1 MRPEALEAAAS
12 GLASSIANIRL
23 LDMLFAVLEGWAP
36 VCNPT
41 LRAVLWHRAVVAL
54 HS

>member
-1 MRPEALEAAAS
+1 MTPAERVTLLALA
-12 GLASSIANIRL
+12 L
-23 LDMLFAVLEGWAP
+23 LWLEGWAP

-41 LRAVLWHRAVVAL
+41 LRARLELRAVQAV